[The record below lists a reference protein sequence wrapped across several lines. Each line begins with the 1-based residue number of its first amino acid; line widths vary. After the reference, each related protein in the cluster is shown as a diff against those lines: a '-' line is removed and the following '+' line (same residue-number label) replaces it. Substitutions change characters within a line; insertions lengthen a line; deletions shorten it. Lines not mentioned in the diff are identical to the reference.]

1 MTIFATIKAL
11 IQDIATC
18 PVQDD
23 TQPMLL
29 YIICAIGVKVPQ
41 ITRCIYS
48 KGYAKSLNY
57 NPVDEVVQFDEPNI
71 SPFTQ
76 NNKTCNDLCHVHNNI
91 RGPSD
96 VRCTPE
102 HSNQLKVGTYTMK

>member
-1 MTIFATIKAL
+1 M
-11 IQDIATC
+11 
-18 PVQDD
+18 
-23 TQPMLL
+23 
-29 YIICAIGVKVPQ
+29 YIVCAIGVKVPQ

-48 KGYAKSLNY
+48 KGYEKSLNY
-57 NPVDEVVQFDEPNI
+57 NPVDEVVKLDEPNI

-91 RGPSD
+91 RGPSE